1 VSWQRVVKAAELVRD
16 VLETLRLVSWVKTTG
31 GRGLHVVV
39 PLKPKRTVS
48 ECLDFSRAVSE
59 SIAATD
65 PQSYTTAFAKAGRE
79 RQILIDW
86 GYNPTR
92 DMAGELRGMF
102 EDLAPHK
109 DRIVEKLHVI
119 CPDIRWGGEKKI
131 CESLLGDSQ

>member
-1 VSWQRVVKAAELVRD
+1 MKFKILALA
-16 VLETLRLVSWVKTTG
+16 TAG
-31 GRGLHVVV
+31 MM
-39 PLKPKRTVS
+39 
-48 ECLDFSRAVSE
+48 A
-59 SIAATD
+59 IAA
-65 PQSYTTAFAKAGRE
+65 PAVTAKPVYG
-79 RQILIDW
+79 DW